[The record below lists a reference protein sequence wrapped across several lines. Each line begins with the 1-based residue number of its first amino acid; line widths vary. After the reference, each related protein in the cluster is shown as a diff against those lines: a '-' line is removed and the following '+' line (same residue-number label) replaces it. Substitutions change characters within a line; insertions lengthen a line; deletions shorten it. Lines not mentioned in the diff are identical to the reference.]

1 MDGEFLRQI
10 AAQCIAACRE
20 AKEPSARNSFL
31 KVADE
36 LLNKASELDSVVP
49 AQQPPRHRWH

>member
-1 MDGEFLRQI
+1 MDGEFLRQV

-20 AKEPSARNSFL
+20 AKEPGARNSFL

-36 LLNKASELDSVVP
+36 LLNKASELEGVITT
-49 AQQPPRHRWH
+49 QPPRHRWH